1 MTATD
6 ELAHGALR
14 GAIGAMGMTGLRRV
28 TVDLGIVHESPPD
41 AILRRRGGGL
51 LKRVPRSHRRSA
63 IEFVHWAYGAAGG
76 VAFATLPEPIRRRR
90 WVGPAYGLAAWLAFE
105 AGIAPA
111 LGLPHAK
118 RRRKR
123 QSVGVAL
130 DHLLY
135 GFALSEFRAR
145 PQEGPG

>member
-1 MTATD
+1 MTALD
-6 ELAHGALR
+6 EIAHGALR
-14 GAIGAMGMTGLRRV
+14 GAIGAMAMSGLRTV
-28 TVDLGIVHESPPD
+28 TVDLGLVQETPPD
-41 AILRRRGGGL
+41 AILRRRATGL

-63 IEFVHWAYGAAGG
+63 IELAHWAYGAGGG
-76 VAFATLPEPIRRRR
+76 VAFAALPDSVRRRP

-111 LGLPHAK
+111 LGLPHA
-118 RRRKR
+118 RRSRKR
-123 QSVGVAL
+123 ESLGIAL

-145 PQEGPG
+145 PQERAG